1 MSHGVRRCSRG
12 FNRSSQVPTCSGN
25 CSTGL
30 NFVEIYM
37 IVDHLLSLRMLHLR
51 YIPGGNQVADYQLN
65 TEGETIFK

>member
-1 MSHGVRRCSRG
+1 
-12 FNRSSQVPTCSGN
+12 
-25 CSTGL
+25 
-30 NFVEIYM
+30 M